1 MAQLFFG
8 GLIVLALHIS
18 NREGFEQ
25 GRQAGYQEALGNA
38 ELIALLK
45 DD

>member
-1 MAQLFFG
+1 MPALFFT
-8 GLIVLALHIS
+8 GLIIWALHIS
-18 NREGFEQ
+18 NREGYEQ